1 MALNFGLL
9 DQSGPTNFFEG
20 YSQGQE
26 KMQANAMAQQRAAQ
40 AQQEFG
46 MRQQE
51 FAAGQ
56 ADKQRVA
63 KAAIVTQKTASARD
77 ALLRAPTA
85 ADARR
90 IVEMQYADPD
100 LGPIRGRFGSLAQA
114 LAEVP
119 DEPTAFQQYKE
130 QEAMG
135 MEAFLKQQ
143 GSNRAFTTAMGGAPQ
158 TNAMAAAPTNA
169 MVAPAMSGE
178 LQNFISQRSRLAM
191 LADQSPQVKATINR
205 LDSDIARL
213 VEEQK
218 PEPGFSLSPGQ
229 IRYPRGY
236 TGVVTAPAAAA
247 TASAVPPSV
256 AEYQFAKTADGGNFV
271 GSYQDFVKAKADAA
285 RGPTPVAAPPALP
298 ASVQEYEYAK
308 TVPGGS
314 FVGTYQDFVKAK
326 ADAAR
331 APAPIVAPQALPQS
345 VAEYNF
351 AKTPEGGGFV
361 GTLTDFMQ
369 ARAEATRAPAPIVA
383 PQAQPASVLEY
394 NFAKTPDGG
403 GFVGTYQDF
412 VQSKAEAG
420 RAPVPITAPP
430 TKVAEYEFAKT
441 PAGGNYKGTYTQ
453 FLNLGKSEGGGTTV
467 PKAPSGYRFNK
478 AGDLEPIPGGPA
490 AGKPL
495 TALQQQAL
503 KKDFAADTSKIK
515 SAVDTADELEK
526 LTDDLVGNTDKKIK
540 PHPGLSGITGYQ
552 GLLPSFA
559 ASPVTSGNA
568 AKAEQ
573 KLETFKGKIKT
584 LGRSLASLDGKLGN
598 MAVQEWQFIS
608 DAVQNIKP
616 TAGNLDE
623 QMRDVVRQAR
633 LLAKN
638 LRDKFDLTYEDTT
651 PAAAPGRPAAAA
663 LAPADKQALDWA
675 NANPK
680 DPRSLQIK
688 QRLGQ

>member
-9 DQSGPTNFFEG
+9 DQGGPSNFFEG

-26 KMQANAMAQQRAAQ
+26 KMQANTLAQQRTAQ

-56 ADKQRVA
+56 VDKQRVA
-63 KAAIVTQKTASARD
+63 KAAVVTQKTASARD

-100 LGPIRGRFGSLAQA
+100 LGPIRGRFGTLAQA

-143 GSNRAFTTAMGGAPQ
+143 AGNRAFTTAMGGAPQ
-158 TNAMAAAPTNA
+158 TNAMA
-169 MVAPAMSGE
+169 APAMSGE

-191 LADQSPQVKATINR
+191 LADQSPQVKATIDR
-205 LDSDIARL
+205 LDKDIARL
-213 VEEQK
+213 AEEQK

-229 IRYPRGY
+229 TRYPRGY
-236 TGVVTAPAAAA
+236 VGTGVVTAPAAAPA
-247 TASAVPPSV
+247 AVKPPDKIAIMTALGYPLTP
-256 AEYQFAKTADGGNFV
+256 EG
-271 GSYQDFVKAKADAA
+271 DAA
-285 RGPTPVAAPPALP
+285 YETAKRAPPTVAAPPAAIAEMRALGIPETQAGFALYNELKTKTPVAAPSALP
-298 ASVQEYEYAK
+298 
-308 TVPGGS
+308 P
-314 FVGTYQDFVKAK
+314 
-326 ADAAR
+326 
-331 APAPIVAPQALPQS
+331 S

-351 AKTPEGGGFV
+351 AKTPDGGGFI

-369 ARAEATRAPAPIVA
+369 AKAEATRAPAPIAA

-412 VQSKAEAG
+412 VRSKAEAG

-430 TKVAEYEFAKT
+430 SKVSEYEYAKT
-441 PAGGNYKGTYTQ
+441 PAGGSYKGTYQQ
-453 FLNLGKSEGGGTTV
+453 FLNIGKNEGGGTAV

-478 AGDLEPIPGGPA
+478 TGDLEPIPGGPA

-515 SAVDTADELEK
+515 SSIDTADELEK
-526 LTDDLVGNTDKKIK
+526 LTDELVGNPDKKIK

-559 ASPVTSGNA
+559 ESPVTSGNA

-573 KLETFKGKIKT
+573 KLDTFKGKIKT

-598 MAVQEWQFIS
+598 MAVQEWQMVS
-608 DAVQNIKP
+608 DSVQAIKP
-616 TAGNLDE
+616 TAGNLDK

-638 LRDKFDLTYEDTT
+638 LRYKFDLTYEDTT
-651 PAAAPGRPAAAA
+651 PTAPDRP
-663 LAPADKQALDWA
+663 
-675 NANPK
+675 
-680 DPRSLQIK
+680 DP
-688 QRLGQ
+688 LGIR

>member
-9 DQSGPTNFFEG
+9 DQGGPTNFFEG
-20 YSQGQE
+20 YSQGRE

-40 AQQEFG
+40 VQQEFG

-63 KAAIVTQKTASARD
+63 KAAVVTQKTASARD
-77 ALLRAPTA
+77 AILRAPTA

-114 LAEVP
+114 LAEIP
-119 DEPTAFQQYKE
+119 EEASAFQQYKE

-158 TNAMAAAPTNA
+158 TNAMGAAHTNA

-218 PEPGFSLSPGQ
+218 PEPGFTLSPGQ
-229 IRYPRGY
+229 TRYPRAYAG

-247 TASAVPPSV
+247 AAVKPPDKVAIMIALGYPLTPAGNEAYETAIR
-256 AEYQFAKTADGGNFV
+256 AK
-271 GSYQDFVKAKADAA
+271 
-285 RGPTPVAAPPALP
+285 PTVAAPSGDISTMTSL
-298 ASVQEYEYAK
+298 
-308 TVPGGS
+308 GI
-314 FVGTYQDFVKAK
+314 
-326 ADAAR
+326 
-331 APAPIVAPQALPQS
+331 PI
-345 VAEYNF
+345 
-351 AKTPEGGGFV
+351 TPEGYKYFQELKTKEPVVAAEARTPEEKNAELIALGAGPKGSPEFNAA
-361 GTLTDFMQ
+361 L
-369 ARAEATRAPAPIVA
+369 RAEVLRMTAKPAAAV
-383 PQAQPASVLEY
+383 
-394 NFAKTPDGG
+394 
-403 GFVGTYQDF
+403 
-412 VQSKAEAG
+412 KAEPTTNEMTNAKAIALKAG
-420 RAPVPITAPP
+420 PEGSEAFNAMYFAEMSRMTAKPITAPEATTP
-430 TKVAEYEFAKT
+430 DIKNATALALLKGERGTAAFNKEFVKQMEKSTAKSS
-441 PAGGNYKGTYTQ
+441 GGG
-453 FLNLGKSEGGGTTV
+453 EGGGAAV

-490 AGKPL
+490 AGKPM
-495 TALQQQAL
+495 TDLQKQGL

-515 SAVDTADELEK
+515 AAVDTADEMEK

-552 GLLPSFA
+552 GLLASFPE
-559 ASPVTSGNA
+559 SPVTSGNA

-573 KLETFKGKIKT
+573 KLETFKGKIKA
-584 LGRSLASLDGKLGN
+584 LGRSIASLDGKLGN
-598 MAVQEWQFIS
+598 MAVQEWQMVS
-608 DAVQNIKP
+608 DSVQAIKP
-616 TAGNLDE
+616 TAGNLEE
-623 QMRDVVRQAR
+623 QMRDAVRQAR

-638 LRDKFDLTYEDTT
+638 LRDKFDLTYEDTI
-651 PAAAPGRPAAAA
+651 PAAAPGKPAAAA